1 MPIVNSASRNIGVR
15 SSFQIIVLSGY
26 MLRSEIAGSYANSI
40 FNFLRNLYIVFH
52 SGEPIPYNY
61 YFILY
66 YI

>member
-40 FNFLRNLYIVFH
+40 FNFLRTLYIVFH

-61 YFILY
+61 HFILY